1 MFRKFVYCEYD
12 VQSSVLE
19 AEGENNNTIP
29 VLQKL
34 SDGWGG
40 NAQFRQLGNHER
52 YCMNHCQ
59 KEGGKY

>member
-12 VQSSVLE
+12 VQISVLE

-40 NAQFRQLGNHER
+40 NA
-52 YCMNHCQ
+52 
-59 KEGGKY
+59 